1 VKLAAIY
8 LPLLEQPIAGSSKK
22 SAPNLAGEKEAR
34 SPFQQLL
41 ANMKTTAKDSEGNI
55 FLAQGRSSSARDE
68 KVRHGET
75 EEWQACLLFLLNGM
89 LAAKQ
94 KDFSAVFTSG
104 AMEQGNYAGEKEAIE
119 HILQQINNGAANT
132 SPRQLSSMITDQ
144 LASESQQDWLMSLL
158 PDKVS
163 KGNQDLTS
171 FLQQLLEKWMEQA
184 KGKEEVFGQGKKLDS
199 SLLDR
204 LSLSPGNFEVMEE
217 SKGKRDLSS
226 LLQQLLEK
234 MEQAK
239 GEEEVF
245 GQGKKLDSSLLN
257 RFSLSPGNFHKDF
270 SSSPTTASKIERQ
283 NMAQLFPMSPL
294 NGTMVTPQENIPVIT
309 VEQTLPEQQESESF
323 LQQLTKVLQSSRF
336 TRFQNGNAQLVIRL
350 YPEHLGTLTVKVV
363 REHGA
368 LTAKLIVSTDSAK
381 ELLDANLPQLCQMLD
396 TGNITVEK
404 WNVWTDE
411 RHTPGFYQGE
421 REHGQKQQQQRKEE
435 KLKKQPLSHFAVEML
450 DAEA

>member
-1 VKLAAIY
+1 MKLAAIY

-22 SAPNLAGEKEAR
+22 SAPNLAGEKEAC

-68 KVRHGET
+68 KVGHGGT

-89 LAAKQ
+89 PAAKQ
-94 KDFSAVFTSG
+94 EDFSKVFTDD
-104 AMEQGNYAGEKEAIE
+104 AIKQGNYAGEKEAIE
-119 HILQQINNGAANT
+119 RILQQINNGAINI

-163 KGNQDLTS
+163 KGNQDLRS
-171 FLQQLLEKWMEQA
+171 FLQQLLEKW
-184 KGKEEVFGQGKKLDS
+184 
-199 SLLDR
+199 
-204 LSLSPGNFEVMEE
+204 
-217 SKGKRDLSS
+217 
-226 LLQQLLEK
+226 

-294 NGTMVTPQENIPVIT
+294 NGTMVTSQENIPVIT